1 MTDVAQAETG
11 PTPPEAARPG
21 GDDGAPLAFPFTR
34 KCPLSTPQEYA
45 ELRDAGPATKVRL
58 QLSGKEAWLLTRHED
73 VKRVLGDPAMSSDAK
88 SPGYPLQ
95 FPVPEEVLQFIKFP
109 FSALDAPEHT
119 VQRRL
124 VIPEFTAHRIQALR
138 PRIQQIV
145 DERIDALLAAGDT
158 ADLVKELAAPVPS
171 LLFCEML
178 GADPADIDYFRRYSE
193 VTMNREST
201 QEDVTTLYA
210 EMDGFLGRLITEKEK
225 NPGDDLLSRLAA
237 KNREEGADLE
247 LADLVSIARLLV
259 VAGFDTTANMIGLG
273 TLVLLENPEAADALR
288 ADPSLSRKAVDE
300 LLRFLSIADSATVRV
315 ATADI
320 EIGDVTIRAGE
331 GVIASNGAANWDSAV
346 FEDPHVFDIHRDAR
360 NHLAFSNG
368 PHQCLGANLARV
380 QLEIVFET
388 LLARIPTLRLAVPVE
403 ELSFMHGG
411 HIYGLHELPVTW

>member
-11 PTPPEAARPG
+11 PTSAGEGSSALP
-21 GDDGAPLAFPFTR
+21 FPFTR
-34 KCPLSTPQEYA
+34 KCPLSTPHEYA
-45 ELRDAGPATKVRL
+45 ELRTHSPATKVRL

-73 VKRVLGDPAMSSDAK
+73 VKKVLGDPAMSSDAK
-88 SPGYPLQ
+88 RPGYPLQ

-124 VIPEFTAHRIQALR
+124 VIPEFTARRIQDLR
-138 PRIQQIV
+138 PRIQEIV
-145 DERIDALLAAGDT
+145 DERIDALLAGEGP

-201 QEDVTTLYA
+201 QEDVIALYA

-237 KNREEGADLE
+237 KNREEDAGLE

-273 TLVLLENPEAADALR
+273 TLVLLQNPEAADELR
-288 ADPSLSRKAVDE
+288 ADPSLTRKAVDE

-315 ATADI
+315 ATD
-320 EIGDVTIRAGE
+320 DVEVGGITIRAGE
-331 GVIASNGAANWDSAV
+331 GVIASNGAANWDGAV
-346 FEDPHVFDIHRDAR
+346 FENPHVFDIHRDAK
-360 NHLAFSNG
+360 NHLAFSYG
-368 PHQCLGANLARV
+368 AHQCLGANLARV
-380 QLEIVFET
+380 QLEIVFDA
-388 LLARIPTLRLAVPVE
+388 LLARIPTLRLAAPLE

-411 HIYGLHELPVTW
+411 HIYGLHQLPVTW